1 MEMEKITLDVGG
13 RLFVTTARTLS
24 NVPDTRLSGL
34 SISSAEYS
42 KESNTYFFDR
52 NPELFS
58 WVLDL
63 YRTGELHLPKN
74 VCGAAI
80 RNEMEFWQIGSG
92 SISDCCISNLFNFED
107 ELEVSNSLRLQFE
120 SSGNY
125 YSNPCVKRPLKNGQN
140 KDINDN
146 WWFNEGHEYCRMLPL
161 AILLTCIKR

>member
-1 MEMEKITLDVGG
+1 MDMEKITLDVGG

-107 ELEVSNSLRLQFE
+107 ELEVSNNLRLQFE

-125 YSNPCVKRPLKNGQN
+125 YSKTCVKGHSKIDKIKILKGTTTMMITMFFIKDFN
-140 KDINDN
+140 K
-146 WWFNEGHEYCRMLPL
+146 P
-161 AILLTCIKR
+161 